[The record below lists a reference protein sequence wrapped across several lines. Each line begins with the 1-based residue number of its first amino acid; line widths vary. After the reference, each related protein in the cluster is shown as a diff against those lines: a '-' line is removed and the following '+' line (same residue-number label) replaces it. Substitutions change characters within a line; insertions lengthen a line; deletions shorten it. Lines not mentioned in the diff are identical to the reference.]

1 MDKPFTQEELRKVSK
16 NLKDNKTS
24 GLDAISNEMIE
35 CCIDIHGSWFVRL
48 FNSVYQSGC
57 FPLYFK
63 SSTRDD
69 PNNYR
74 DISVNSCLGKL
85 FTLAINSRLTAFLEK
100 NNIIGPNQI
109 GFRKTFRTSDH
120 MFVVKTIMD
129 LYSNKSKKN
138 YACFVDLGL

>member
-1 MDKPFTQEELRKVSK
+1 MAGNKNWPTSQTIEYQDWFTYVKNLNSSNSSSSDPFTKEVDYCVFQCNQYAFSSNDILDKPFTLEELRKVRK

-74 DISVNSCLGKL
+74 DISV
-85 FTLAINSRLTAFLEK
+85 
-100 NNIIGPNQI
+100 
-109 GFRKTFRTSDH
+109 
-120 MFVVKTIMD
+120 
-129 LYSNKSKKN
+129 
-138 YACFVDLGL
+138 